1 MNKFENEFLNYLKH
15 IRNYSIN
22 TINAYKRDIDNF
34 DNFLYEQNIELDEI
48 DKVVI
53 RNYLNFC
60 LLDKKLDKRSIRR
73 AICSL
78 RHYFKF
84 MHSKNYVKT
93 NPFFGLKSIK
103 VDVKYP
109 KVLYLSQVEKLLNE
123 NKKRTDKLMI
133 RDQAILELLISSGVR
148 NSEIINIKTTDINFN
163 ERYIKIFGKGK
174 KERLV
179 PFSKEAKITMMEY
192 GKNLRKELLSQRK
205 IDGFNNYFFLNSKG
219 EKLSARGLEYI
230 LKKICIKAGLNFEI
244 YPHMIRHT
252 FATNLLEGGADLRTI
267 QELLGHESINTT
279 QIYTHVS
286 KEALKNQYHLF
297 FPLKENKKN
306 T

>member
-34 DNFLYEQNIELDEI
+34 DNFLYEENIELEQI

-53 RNYLNFC
+53 RNYLNYC

-73 AICSL
+73 AVCSL

-84 MHSKNYVKT
+84 MHSKNYVAS
-93 NPFFGLKSIK
+93 NPFYGLKSLK

-109 KVLYLSQVEKLLNE
+109 KVLYSSQIDKLLTE

-148 NSEIINIKTTDINFN
+148 NSEIINIKITDINFN

-179 PFSKEAKITMMEY
+179 PFSREAKEVMIEY
-192 GKNLRKELLSQRK
+192 GKNLRKELLNQRK
-205 IDGFNNYFFLNSKG
+205 IEGINNYFFLNSKG
-219 EKLSARGLEYI
+219 EKLTARGLEYI
-230 LKKICIKAGLNFEI
+230 LKKVCNKAGLNFEI

-252 FATNLLEGGADLRTI
+252 FATNLLEGGADLRSI

-286 KEALKNQYHLF
+286 KEALKNQYDLY

-306 T
+306 N